1 MLRIT
6 FAVAMV
12 MVALSSN
19 PFMRKHADGQGS
31 AKPVIPASRHFVPKH
46 ETAPAYSHNGG
57 AKPQARRGGHIDFE
71 AVGV

>member
-19 PFMRKHADGQGS
+19 PFVRKQADGQGS
-31 AKPVIPASRHFVPKH
+31 QKPVIPASRHIVPKH
-46 ETAPAYSHNGG
+46 ETAPVYSHNGE
-57 AKPQARRGGHIDFE
+57 AKPQARRGGHVNLE